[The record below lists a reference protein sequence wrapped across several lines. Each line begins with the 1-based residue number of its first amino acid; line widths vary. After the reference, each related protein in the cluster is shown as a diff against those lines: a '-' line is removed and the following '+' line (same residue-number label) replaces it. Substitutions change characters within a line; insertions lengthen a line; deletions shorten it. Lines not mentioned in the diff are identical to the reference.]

1 MVKPKKYLLKM
12 LFRSIKINYK
22 QFISIIGISFLAICL
37 YTGTIANSHVIKD
50 RVDLLYE
57 QSNMADVFLYYN
69 EIEQD
74 DHNLLDT
81 IKDIDAYEERLLVTG
96 QLNELNINI
105 IVKTNPT
112 ISKPYITK
120 GESGFL
126 VSEVLCRQIEKEI
139 GDTVYFNVTNIFKD
153 EFNNIDL
160 SNMLLDGQDNVLVQD
175 TIAVPFVITGYMQ
188 HSEGVQNSEFST
200 SLGYME
206 EDYLK
211 EHLINYLALYY
222 NEYVI
227 DYVEANYDEY
237 FINNQMVL
245 KTSNPDKVV
254 EIIDEYYKLSDNL
267 MLSVKL
273 SSLQSNVE
281 VQADVEQAK
290 NLTLIFPSIFF
301 FVSVLVIATTLGQ
314 MIFKER
320 TLIGTMK
327 AMGLTKG
334 EIITHYASYGVF
346 LCLIGVV
353 LGTILGP
360 IIITWVMNI
369 KYNLLWELPAS
380 SPAFFYFEYI
390 YAIIILLFIAITVS
404 YLCVRKE
411 VDLLPAES
419 MRPVQ
424 HKNIKY
430 SKFKG
435 SISLK
440 MAIRN
445 IKANLVKA
453 GMVVVGV
460 MGCTGLLVCAFGILD
475 TLDYCV
481 QVDFT
486 EILKPDINLTYN
498 PALLGSHKEELLK
511 IEGIK
516 KIEEVNTYPIKI
528 KTDHIEDSI
537 INLIDDDSLLNT
549 DYHGSGVTLNQALA
563 DSLNV
568 KVGDTITIIID
579 GKQYERVVE
588 QIFTAAYLKGV
599 FDEKVNFEGLGIPP
613 TQVWIE
619 LEDGADPYKV
629 KEELSKLDYISE
641 VLTLEENFEYVNSLL
656 SNVKMMTDV
665 VKVFAI
671 ALAIIVIYN
680 LASLNINERIR
691 DIATMKVLGFNKLEI
706 AKSLMYES
714 LILATLGALIGLF
727 IGYPLVVA
735 VMMANRTNLVTFLY
749 HVDLETYIISFLISI
764 VTAVVV
770 DLILVNRANK
780 IQMIESLKSVE

>member
-12 LFRSIKINYK
+12 LFRSIKLNYK

-37 YTGTIANSHVIKD
+37 YTGTIANSHVIED
-50 RVDLLYE
+50 RVNLLYE
-57 QSNMADVFLYYN
+57 QSNMADIFLYYN
-69 EIEQD
+69 EIED
-74 DHNLLDT
+74 DDYNLLNS
-81 IKDIDAYEERLLVTG
+81 IKDISSFEERLLVTG
-96 QLNELNINI
+96 QLNENNINI

-112 ISKPYITK
+112 ISKPVIIK

-126 VSEVLCRQIEKEI
+126 VSEVLAKEIKKEI

-153 EFNNIDL
+153 EFSGIDL
-160 SNMLLDGQDNVLVQD
+160 SNMLLDGQDNVLVQN
-175 TIAVPFVITGYMQ
+175 TIAVPFVITGYMY

-200 SLGYME
+200 SLGYMDE
-206 EDYLK
+206 GYLK
-211 EHLINYLALYY
+211 EHLINYLSLYY
-222 NEYVI
+222 NNYII
-227 DYVEANYDEY
+227 DYVRNNYDEY
-237 FINNQMVL
+237 FMNNQIVV
-245 KTSNPDKVV
+245 KTNNADSVIEK
-254 EIIDEYYKLSDNL
+254 IDNYYKISDNL
-267 MLSVKL
+267 LLSTKL
-273 SSLQSNVE
+273 ENLQSNIE
-281 VQADVEQAK
+281 VKADVEQAK

-327 AMGLTKG
+327 AMGITKG

-346 LCLIGVV
+346 LCLVGTV
-353 LGTILGP
+353 LGIILGP
-360 IIITWVMNI
+360 IIIVGVMNI
-369 KYNLLWELPAS
+369 KYNILWELPMV
-380 SPAFFYFEYI
+380 SPQIFYIEYI
-390 YAIIILLFIAITVS
+390 TSIVILLSIAVIVS
-404 YLCVRKE
+404 YLCVKKE

-435 SISLK
+435 SISFK

-481 QVDFT
+481 ENDFKG
-486 EILKPDINLTYN
+486 LLHPDITLTYN
-498 PALLGSHKEELLK
+498 AAMLESHKEDLMK

-528 KTDHIEDSI
+528 KTDHIEDSL
-537 INLIDDDSLLNT
+537 INLIDEDSLLNT
-549 DYHGSGVTLNQALA
+549 EYHGSGVTINNSLA
-563 DSLNV
+563 ESLNV
-568 KVGDTITIIID
+568 GIGDTITIIVD
-579 GKQYERVVE
+579 GKQYDRVVE
-588 QIFTAAYLKGV
+588 QIFTASYIKGIY
-599 FDEKVNFEGLGIPP
+599 DEKTNFSNLSIPP

-619 LEDGADPYKV
+619 LEDGVDANVV
-629 KEELSKLDYISE
+629 KAKLEELYYVSE
-641 VLTLEENFEYVNSLL
+641 VLTHQDNLDYADSLL

-665 VKVFAI
+665 VKIFAI
-671 ALAIIVIYN
+671 ALAVIVIYN

-691 DIATMKVLGFNKLEI
+691 DIATMKVLGFNQLEI

-714 LILATLGALIGLF
+714 IILTTLGAIIGLI

-735 VMMANRTNLVTFLY
+735 VMMANRTNLVYFLY
-749 HVDLETYIISFLISI
+749 HVYFDTYFISLLISV
-764 VTAVVV
+764 VTGIVV

-780 IQMIESLKSVE
+780 IEMIESLKAVE